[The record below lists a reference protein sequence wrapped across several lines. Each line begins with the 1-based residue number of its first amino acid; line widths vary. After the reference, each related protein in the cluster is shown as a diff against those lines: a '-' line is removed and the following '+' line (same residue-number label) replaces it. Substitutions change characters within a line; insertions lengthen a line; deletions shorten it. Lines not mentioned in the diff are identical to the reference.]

1 MFADLAADLVAATVT
16 APLLV
21 APVLYLL
28 VPRSA
33 AGGRA
38 SYLETVGVALAGLV
52 AGGLATVLLGW
63 LPLVGV
69 FAAPLAWVGV
79 VRVARAGDLPTTV
92 GVGFLSWAVSTV
104 AFALVGVV
112 A

>member
-1 MFADLAADLVAATVT
+1 MIVADLFAAAVV

-21 APVLYLL
+21 APVLFLL

-38 SYLETVGVALAGLV
+38 SYPETVGVALAGLL
-52 AGGLATVLLGW
+52 GGGIANALLGW
-63 LPLVGV
+63 LPVVGV

-79 VRVARAGDLPTTV
+79 LRVARRADLPTTV
-92 GVGFLSWAVSTV
+92 GVGFLAWAVSTV
-104 AFALVGVV
+104 AYALVGVV